1 LKCDDSKSDVSNAKQ
16 INFRLEC
23 RHTKNQKTEKKKP
36 EKEWSGSKKEK
47 FEISS
52 KTKFAW
58 AQKKRKIS
66 LDNSFNVTWSQM
78 RIGHL
83 LVSDDLI
90 ESPHV
95 NKVEQLR
102 EKLNRQSRVDATFA

>member
-23 RHTKNQKTEKKKP
+23 RQTKNQKTEKKKP
-36 EKEWSGSKKEK
+36 EKEWSGSKKR
-47 FEISS
+47 EISS

-66 LDNSFNVTWSQM
+66 SDNSFNVTWSQM

-95 NKVEQLR
+95 DEVEQLR
-102 EKLNRQSRVDATFA
+102 KQLNRQSRIDATFA

>member
-1 LKCDDSKSDVSNAKQ
+1 MD
-16 INFRLEC
+16 
-23 RHTKNQKTEKKKP
+23 T
-36 EKEWSGSKKEK
+36 
-47 FEISS
+47 
-52 KTKFAW
+52 
-58 AQKKRKIS
+58 KKRKLS
-66 LDNSFNVTWSQM
+66 LDSSFNVTWSQM

-95 NKVEQLR
+95 NEVEQLR